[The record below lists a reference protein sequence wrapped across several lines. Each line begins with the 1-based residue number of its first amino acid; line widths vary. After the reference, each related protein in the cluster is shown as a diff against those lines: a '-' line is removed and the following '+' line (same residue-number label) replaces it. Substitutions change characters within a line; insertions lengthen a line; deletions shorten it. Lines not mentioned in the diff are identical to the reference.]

1 MADEEAPATQSSG
14 DIDPLEWRRWVTAEQ
29 VLDATEYLD
38 KRHGEKKDVRLIC
51 VGRGLWF
58 ILVGTK
64 PYGGVDGFTARV
76 HAHLAL
82 TGHPEPD
89 RVHPERRYYK
99 KLASSVTP

>member
-1 MADEEAPATQSSG
+1 MANEEAPATQSSS
-14 DIDPLEWRRWVTAEQ
+14 DIDPLNWRRWVTEQQ
-29 VLDATEYLD
+29 VLDATAYLD
-38 KRHGEKKDVRLIC
+38 KRHAEKKDVRLIC

-58 ILVGTK
+58 ILVGAK

-89 RVHPERRYYK
+89 RVSPAQRYYV
-99 KLASSVTP
+99 KLERSVTP